1 MPLGKAA
8 WRAGGALHGALLALV
23 ATAALAACGAN
34 EPQRKSVSVG
44 AAVPV
49 QAVAVTS
56 QEWPEVY
63 EATGTVRARTAA
75 TISSRVMAYVRE
87 VAVHVGDSVR
97 EGQLLVTL
105 DSQDLETNVR
115 KAEAAEAEVKSA
127 IPEADNGVA
136 AAKANLD
143 LAQSTYRRIAELESK
158 KSVTDQEFD
167 EASARLKGAQAAYD
181 MARARRGQL
190 DPKLAR
196 AQQEVRAASIMRD
209 YARISAPFAG
219 VVTEK
224 PVEPGNLA
232 TPGAPLITLE
242 REGDFRLEAS
252 VDETKLPA
260 VKTGENVEV
269 SLDALGSR
277 FGARVSEIVPAVDPA
292 SRSYTVKIDL
302 PAVVNLKSGIFGR
315 AYFPMGMRKAL
326 TIPAAALAEHG
337 QLQTVFVIEDG
348 AARARLVTTG
358 ARGPNGVEALSGVN
372 EGEKV
377 DQPNSRKSRGRRSR
391 GGPVMATRALG
402 PAGRFA
408 RAWISSKLTPL
419 IIAAALL
426 VGAFAVWRLPRE
438 EEPQIV
444 VPMIDVLVQ
453 MPGAS
458 AREVEER
465 VTKPMEKLLWEV
477 PGVEYIYSTSSPG
490 RSMAIVRFYV
500 GQDEEKAIVRL
511 NQKLY
516 ANFDLIP
523 PGASQPLVKPR
534 SIDDVPILALT
545 LSSKRY
551 GDFELRQIASQVH
564 DTIKQTPDVS
574 AVTLI
579 GGQKREVRIVLDA
592 AKLAAYNLSPLQVAG
607 ALGLSNRRL
616 PSGQFDAANR
626 EYLLETGEFL
636 TSAEDV
642 RNVVAGVAN
651 DKPVFVRDLAEAI
664 DGGEEPSQYVR
675 MVRAGTREFLPAV
688 TIAIAKRKGTNA
700 VEVAENVLQRVEG
713 LKGSV
718 IPADVQVDITRNYG
732 ETAAEKSNE
741 LLFHMLIA
749 VVSVSILIA
758 ITLGFRESLIVF
770 VAIPVT
776 LALTLAV
783 FYLYGYTLNRITLFA
798 LIFSIGILVDDA
810 IVVVENIV
818 RHWRMPA
825 NRGRPPNEVA
835 IEAVDEVGNP
845 TILATLTVVAAI
857 LPMAFV
863 GGLMGPY
870 MRPIPIGASA
880 AIVFSLLVAFMVTP
894 WAAVRILRKTDAGD
908 RLEQES
914 LPTRIYRRVMGKLL
928 HVPALRWGF
937 LLGVVALL
945 LGSVSLFYFQYVKVK
960 MLPFDNKSEFQ
971 VIVDM
976 PNGTTLEET
985 QRAAGALARATLE
998 QPEVVNLQTYAGAA
1012 SPFNFNGLV
1021 RHYYLRQGSNV
1032 ADIQVNLL
1040 SKGDRKLQS
1049 HEIAKQVRDRLL
1061 PVANRYGARIKV
1073 AEVPPGPPVLETLV
1087 AEVYGPD
1094 LNERIAIARRIR
1106 DLWKNTNGVVDVD
1119 WYVED
1124 DQPKYRLVV
1133 DKEKA
1138 ALSGVSESDIAQT
1151 LAMASSGYQA
1161 GLLHVDSAKEDIPL
1175 TLRLARASR
1184 SDLKQLEALKVMG
1197 RTGKLVALG
1206 ELVHAEE
1213 SVEDKSIYHKNLLPV
1228 TYVTGDVAG
1237 AMESPVYAI
1246 LRLGP
1251 RMDKFQA
1258 PGGYAI
1264 ERHMAA
1270 LPTDSEHYSMKWDG
1284 EWHITYEVFRDLGI
1298 AFAAVLIL
1306 IYGLVVGW
1314 FQSFITPLVIMAAIP
1329 FSLVGI
1335 LPAHGLLHA
1344 FFTATSMIGFIA
1356 GAGIVVRNSII
1367 LVDFIELR
1375 LKEGMPLDEAV
1386 IDAGAVR
1393 FRPMML
1399 TAAAVV
1405 VGAGVILFD
1414 PIFQGLAI
1422 ALMAGEVASLALSR
1436 MTVPI
1441 VYFVVNRRRSI
1452 A

>member
-1 MPLGKAA
+1 MS
-8 WRAGGALHGALLALV
+8 
-23 ATAALAACGAN
+23 
-34 EPQRKSVSVG
+34 EP
-44 AAVPV
+44 
-49 QAVAVTS
+49 
-56 QEWPEVY
+56 
-63 EATGTVRARTAA
+63 
-75 TISSRVMAYVRE
+75 
-87 VAVHVGDSVR
+87 
-97 EGQLLVTL
+97 
-105 DSQDLETNVR
+105 
-115 KAEAAEAEVKSA
+115 
-127 IPEADNGVA
+127 
-136 AAKANLD
+136 
-143 LAQSTYRRIAELESK
+143 RR
-158 KSVTDQEFD
+158 F
-167 EASARLKGAQAAYD
+167 
-181 MARARRGQL
+181 
-190 DPKLAR
+190 
-196 AQQEVRAASIMRD
+196 
-209 YARISAPFAG
+209 
-219 VVTEK
+219 
-224 PVEPGNLA
+224 
-232 TPGAPLITLE
+232 
-242 REGDFRLEAS
+242 
-252 VDETKLPA
+252 
-260 VKTGENVEV
+260 
-269 SLDALGSR
+269 
-277 FGARVSEIVPAVDPA
+277 
-292 SRSYTVKIDL
+292 
-302 PAVVNLKSGIFGR
+302 
-315 AYFPMGMRKAL
+315 
-326 TIPAAALAEHG
+326 
-337 QLQTVFVIEDG
+337 
-348 AARARLVTTG
+348 
-358 ARGPNGVEALSGVN
+358 
-372 EGEKV
+372 
-377 DQPNSRKSRGRRSR
+377 
-391 GGPVMATRALG
+391 G

-408 RAWISSKLTPL
+408 HAWISSKLTPL
-419 IIAAALL
+419 VITGALL
-426 VGAFAVWRLPRE
+426 IGAFAVWKLPRE
-438 EEPQIV
+438 EEPQII
-444 VPMIDVLVQ
+444 VPMIDVSVE

-458 AREVEER
+458 AHEVEER
-465 VTKPMEKLLWEV
+465 VTRPMEKLLWEI

-490 RSMAIVRFYV
+490 MSLAIVRFYV
-500 GQDEEKAIVRL
+500 GQDEEKSIVRL

-523 PGASQPLVKPR
+523 PGAAPPLVKPR

-545 LSSKRY
+545 LSSRRY
-551 GDFELRQIASQVH
+551 GDFELRQIAAQVH
-564 DTIKQTPDVS
+564 DAIKQVPDVS

-579 GGQKREVRIVLDA
+579 GGQRREVRVVLDEG
-592 AKLAAYNLSPLQVAG
+592 KLAAYNLSPLQVAG

-616 PSGQFDAANR
+616 PSGQFDTSNR

-636 TSAEDV
+636 RTAEDV
-642 RNVVAGVAN
+642 GNVVAGVAN
-651 DKPVFVRDLAEAI
+651 EKAVFVHDVAQVS
-664 DGGEEPSQYVR
+664 DGGEEPAQYVR
-675 MVRAGTREFLPAV
+675 MARMDSREFLPAV
-688 TIAIAKRKGTNA
+688 TIAVAKRKGTNA
-700 VEVAENVLQRVEG
+700 VIVADNVLKRIEP
-713 LKGSV
+713 LKGPV
-718 IPADVQVDITRNYG
+718 IPSDVSVDITRHYG

-770 VAIPVT
+770 IAIPVT

-825 NRGRPPNEVA
+825 NRNRPPFDVA
-835 IEAVDEVGNP
+835 VEAVDEVGNP

-880 AIVFSLLVAFMVTP
+880 AMVFSLLVAFMVTP
-894 WAAVRILRKTDAGD
+894 WAAVRILRSGHAAAHGEEEDW
-908 RLEQES
+908 
-914 LPTRIYRRVMGKLL
+914 PTRIYRRVMGKLL

-937 LLGVVALL
+937 LVGVVALL
-945 LGSVSLFYFQYVKVK
+945 LGSMSLFYIRFVKVK

-985 QRAAGALARATLE
+985 ARAANALARATLD
-998 QPEVVNLQTYAGAA
+998 QPEVVNLETYVGTA

-1021 RHYYLRQGSNV
+1021 RHYYLRRGSNV

-1040 SKGDRKLQS
+1040 PKSNRKLQS
-1049 HEIAKQVRDRLL
+1049 HDIAKQVRQRLL
-1061 PVANRYGARIKV
+1061 PVAARYGARIKV

-1087 AEVYGPD
+1087 AEVYGPE
-1094 LNERIAIARRIR
+1094 LNERINIARRIR
-1106 DLWKNTNGVVDVD
+1106 DFWKATDGVVDVD

-1124 DQPKYRLVV
+1124 DQPKYRLVI
-1133 DKEKA
+1133 DEEKA
-1138 ALSGVSESDIAQT
+1138 ALNGISEDDIAQT
-1151 LAMASSGYQA
+1151 MVLASSGYRA
-1161 GLLHVDSAKEDIPL
+1161 GLLHWEAAKEDIPL
-1175 TLRLARASR
+1175 MLRLDRPSR
-1184 SDLKQLEALKVMG
+1184 SDLERIQTLKVAG
-1197 RTGKLVALG
+1197 RTGRLVALS
-1206 ELVHAEE
+1206 ELVRP
-1213 SVEDKSIYHKNLLPV
+1213 VEVTADKSIYHKNLMPV

-1246 LRLGP
+1246 LKLGP
-1251 RMDKFQA
+1251 EMDKFRA

-1264 ERHMAA
+1264 EQHMAA

-1375 LKEGMPLDEAV
+1375 LGEGMPVDQAV

-1399 TAAAVV
+1399 TAAAVI

-1422 ALMAGEVASLALSR
+1422 SLMAGEVASLLLSR

-1441 VYFVVNRRRSI
+1441 VYFIVNRRRRVACPSNVTYDSSPVSS
-1452 A
+1452 